1 MKLRL
6 YLLMKKLTKVQRK
19 MAKQNQNP
27 KKSKRNP

>member
-6 YLLMKKLTKVQRK
+6 YLLMKKLTEEQRK

-27 KKSKRNP
+27 KKK